1 MRRTRAVAVSI
12 LLLGMIVSSLA
23 WARGGGGSHGG
34 GSHGG
39 GAHSGG
45 AHGGGFHGGHGFQ
58 GSGGFHSGHFR
69 RGASVGVII
78 GAPLLLPY
86 YYPSYP
92 PVGLAPNGPPVYI
105 EQQGSNV
112 PPNAQ
117 AAYWYYCSDP
127 EGYYPSVGQCNVP
140 WEQVTPQPPP
150 YP

>member
-1 MRRTRAVAVSI
+1 MAVII
-12 LLLGMIVSSLA
+12 LLLGMTVSSVT

-45 AHGGGFHGGHGFQ
+45 FHGGHGFH
-58 GSGGFHSGHFR
+58 GSGGFHSGRFR

-92 PVGLAPNGPPVYI
+92 PVGLAPNG
-105 EQQGSNV
+105 

>member
-1 MRRTRAVAVSI
+1 MKRTKAMAVII
-12 LLLGMIVSSLA
+12 LLLGMTVSSVT

-45 AHGGGFHGGHGFQ
+45 FHGGHGFH
-58 GSGGFHSGHFR
+58 GSGGFHSGRFR

-86 YYPSYP
+86 YYPPYP
-92 PVGLAPNGPPVYI
+92 QVGLAPNGPPIYI

-127 EGYYPSVGQCNVP
+127 EGYSPSVGQCNAP

-150 YP
+150 SP

>member
-1 MRRTRAVAVSI
+1 VKCTKAIAVTI
-12 LLLGMIVSSLA
+12 LLLGMTFSSVA

-34 GSHGG
+34 GSDGG
-39 GAHSGG
+39 GAHS
-45 AHGGGFHGGHGFQ
+45 GGFHGGHGFH

-69 RGASVGVII
+69 RGASVGVIV